1 MNPSLNNLR
10 RTKSETG
17 CFNKN
22 RAQVALEC
30 GGTMLE
36 TTTLSGKIQQ
46 FMKIFFPILVTQVAF
61 YLISFFDTVM
71 AGRYGSADL
80 AGVGVGASLWA
91 PVYTGLTG
99 ILLAVAPLVS
109 QAMGARKEREVKR
122 IVIQALYVSV
132 VIIVLTVL
140 LGLVLVNPI
149 LNQMELS
156 DQARHVARIYLV
168 MLGFGIIPMFVFF
181 VLRTLIDSL
190 GKSNITMTLL
200 LFSLP
205 INVAFNYLFIF
216 GKFGFPELGGIGAG
230 VATAITYWILCI
242 AVIGVVLKGELFQR
256 LGILRRFY
264 KPDVTRIKEL
274 VLLGAPIGLAI
285 FSEVSIFSAV
295 TLLLGAYGDVVI
307 GAYQAAI
314 NFASFVYM
322 IPLSAASALTI
333 TVGFEMG
340 AKRVKDAV
348 QYVWIGLLLCLVVSL
363 FSGIL
368 LYVQNERIA
377 ALYSNDP
384 AVIKMAAH
392 FMILAIFF
400 QLSDA
405 VAAPTQGALR
415 GFKDVN
421 VTFILTITAYWV
433 IGLPLGFY
441 FERFTELGP
450 DGYWWGLI
458 IGLAVGASLLLL
470 RLMHLVR
477 KSKEVV
483 K

>member
-1 MNPSLNNLR
+1 
-10 RTKSETG
+10 
-17 CFNKN
+17 
-22 RAQVALEC
+22 
-30 GGTMLE
+30 
-36 TTTLSGKIQQ
+36 
-46 FMKIFFPILVTQVAF
+46 MKIFFPILVTQVAF

-109 QAMGARKEREVKR
+109 QAMGAKREREVKR
-122 IVIQALYVSV
+122 IVMQALYVAV
-132 VIIVLTVL
+132 VIIGLTVVI
-140 LGLVLVNPI
+140 GLIAVNPI
-149 LNQMELS
+149 LERMELS
-156 DQARHVARIYLV
+156 AEAREVARNYLV
-168 MLGFGIIPMFVFF
+168 MLALGIVPMFVFF
-181 VLRTLIDSL
+181 VLRTLVDSL
-190 GKSNITMTLL
+190 GKSNITMVLL
-200 LFSLP
+200 LISLP
-205 INVAFNYLFIF
+205 INVLFNYLFIF
-216 GKFGFPELGGIGAG
+216 GSFGFPELGGVGAG
-230 VATAITYWILCI
+230 VATAITYWILCLAII
-242 AVIGVVLKGELFQR
+242 AVVFKGELFQR

-264 KPDVTRIKEL
+264 RPDMKRIKEL
-274 VLLGAPIGLAI
+274 ILLGAPIGLAI

-295 TLLLGAYGDVVI
+295 TLLLGAYGDVII

-333 TVGFEMG
+333 TVGFEVG
-340 AKRVKDAV
+340 AKRIKDAV
-348 QYVWIGLLLCLVVSL
+348 QYVVIGLTMCVAVSL

-368 LYVQNERIA
+368 LYLKNEELA
-377 ALYSNDP
+377 ALYSRDP
-384 AVIKMAAH
+384 QVIEAAAH

-421 VTFILTITAYWV
+421 VTFLLTIAAYWV

-441 FERFTELGP
+441 LERYTTLGP

-458 IGLAVGASLLLL
+458 IGLAVGATLLLV
-470 RLMHLVR
+470 RLMHLIR
-477 KSKEVV
+477 KSRRLAA
-483 K
+483 